1 MFYCGCSCLCQGGQS
16 VDGSCPCGRSLTFR
30 SRFFPP
36 QETISVASNPTSGRQ
51 QWNWTSA
58 EPLEC
63 TSLSV
68 QVRSRDGQSTS
79 KWSDTLIH
87 QGQKG
92 NTYCNHY
99 LRLSFFIFHLCV
111 FNTLPS
117 FTASGNDLPTNTKAQ
132 VYPQDK
138 VVPVGDNTTICCVVK
153 EKRRFGSMFLGNT
166 TLASKLIS
174 RRTYTITVVNQRPS
188 GPAGTNVY
196 CLDDQKT
203 LMDGTVVF
211 VGCKI
216 NC

>member
-1 MFYCGCSCLCQGGQS
+1 MCSIVAAHACAKVVSLWTGRVLVVGPSLFSPVFSPPGDNICGIKSNYRAPAVELDFGRTAGVHLAVSQS
-16 VDGSCPCGRSLTFR
+16 PLKRRPVD
-30 SRFFPP
+30 
-36 QETISVASNPTSGRQ
+36 Q
-51 QWNWTSA
+51 QM
-58 EPLEC
+58 E
-63 TSLSV
+63 
-68 QVRSRDGQSTS
+68 RH
-79 KWSDTLIH
+79 SDTPGSE
-87 QGQKG
+87 GQ
-92 NTYCNHY
+92 H
-99 LRLSFFIFHLCV
+99 LQPLFEAFFFFLFHLCV

-153 EKRRFGSMFLGNT
+153 EKGRFGSMFLGNT
-166 TLASKLIS
+166 TLTSKLIS

-196 CLDDQKT
+196 CLDDQKI

>member
-1 MFYCGCSCLCQGGQS
+1 MQPLFEAFILY
-16 VDGSCPCGRSLTFR
+16 
-30 SRFFPP
+30 FPF
-36 QETISVASNPTSGRQ
+36 IS
-51 QWNWTSA
+51 
-58 EPLEC
+58 
-63 TSLSV
+63 
-68 QVRSRDGQSTS
+68 
-79 KWSDTLIH
+79 
-87 QGQKG
+87 
-92 NTYCNHY
+92 
-99 LRLSFFIFHLCV
+99 V
-111 FNTLPS
+111 FNTLLS
-117 FTASGNDLPTNTKAQ
+117 FTASGNDLPTNTKPQ

-138 VVPVGDNTTICCVVK
+138 VVLVGDNTTICCVVK

-166 TLASKLIS
+166 TLVSKLIS

>member
-1 MFYCGCSCLCQGGQS
+1 MLVPRLS
-16 VDGSCPCGRSLTFR
+16 VCGRVVSLWSVPHF
-30 SRFFPP
+30 SLPFFSP
-36 QETISVASNPTSGRQ
+36 QETISVASNPTTGRQ

-68 QVRSRDGQSTS
+68 KVRSRDGQSTS

-92 NTYCNHY
+92 NTCDYY
-99 LRLSFFIFHLCV
+99 LRFSFFIFHVCV
-111 FNTLPS
+111 FNTLAS

-153 EKRRFGSMFLGNT
+153 EKMRFGYMFLGNT

-196 CLDDQKT
+196 CVDDQKI